1 MRYLFALISGVL
13 ILASCSSS
21 RIDSAIDYHAKAAPY
36 VKIGMSEESFV
47 ALMEPAMQ
55 TSKKERSPSRFSRG
69 DDMYV
74 VHYIRVSRVPDKLY
88 TDDEYQPY
96 TFENGRL
103 KAVGWEYLGG
113 AKYTSQDLRQRE
125 ASADKTNVNVEVNN
139 DSSGNGNEWF
149 KPYCPP
155 SKYHIYGCPPPDQR

>member
-1 MRYLFALISGVL
+1 
-13 ILASCSSS
+13 
-21 RIDSAIDYHAKAAPY
+21 
-36 VKIGMSEESFV
+36 
-47 ALMEPAMQ
+47 
-55 TSKKERSPSRFSRG
+55 
-69 DDMYV
+69 MYV